1 MIKAEKGELTM
12 QGGLREVVMDWLCI
26 SSMLHR
32 VPWQDPAMACDACS
46 LAGRK
51 LCVVCKFRSAT
62 MQELW
67 ESYGRVYA
75 RKDEEQ
81 L

>member
-1 MIKAEKGELTM
+1 MVKKGIDL
-12 QGGLREVVMDWLCI
+12 LVLSPSRWANRDW
-26 SSMLHR
+26 
-32 VPWQDPAMACDACS
+32 WQDSAMACDACS

-67 ESYGRVYA
+67 ESYGRVYK